1 MEEHIFFIFKI
12 FVKRQ
17 MFSAQFELPSRTL
30 HSRGKSLKLETP
42 RLMGILNTTPD
53 SFSDGSLFF
62 KMDAA
67 LAQAR
72 KIIADGADWL
82 DIGGESTGPGST
94 DVSLDEELQRV
105 IPLIQKIRTE
115 SEIWI
120 SVDTWKA
127 EVARQS
133 LEAGADA
140 VNDVTA
146 LRGDAEMAKVITE
159 YQVPVIIMFSK
170 DSSGRTSRQDSDY
183 VDVVDTL
190 KSFFRERLQFAE
202 SNGIAKSQIVL
213 DPGMGFFISGK
224 AKYSFEVIRR
234 ISELH
239 EFALPLLLGPSRKSF
254 LAGVSQGRSLN
265 FAERDIPCAA
275 VAGIALWQGVA
286 LLRFHEVEQGRLL
299 IDTIEALKSDT
310 EK

>member
-1 MEEHIFFIFKI
+1 
-12 FVKRQ
+12 
-17 MFSAQFELPSRTL
+17 MFSAPFELPSLTL
-30 HSRGKSLKLETP
+30 YSRGKSLKLERP
-42 RLMGILNTTPD
+42 CLIGILNTTPD

-62 KMDAA
+62 EFDAA

-72 KIIADGADWL
+72 KMIEDGADWL
-82 DIGGESTGPGST
+82 DIGGESSGPGST

-127 EVARQS
+127 EVARQA

-146 LRGDAEMAKVITE
+146 LRGDTEMAKVIAE
-159 YQVPVIIMFSK
+159 YQVPVILMFSK
-170 DSSGRTSRQDSDY
+170 DSSARTSKQDSDY
-183 VDVVDTL
+183 VDVLDTL
-190 KSFFRERLQFAE
+190 KSFFRERLEFAE
-202 SNGIAKSQIVL
+202 LHGIHKSKIVL

-265 FAERDIPCAA
+265 CAERDIPCAA
-275 VAGIALWQGVA
+275 VSGIALWQGVA

-299 IDTIEALKSDT
+299 IDTIEALK
-310 EK
+310 KGAKN